1 MEPSLNRP
9 FELVFDLTRFSEDC
23 EIPIH
28 WFNQFFQLIF
38 SELNDFLV
46 AFHVFN
52 PNFYFQRY
60 IRKLPRVITNRLVRR
75 TKFSTSVSELS
86 QYIAPFE
93 IRLPKESCK
102 CVNYTFKQ
110 IFNTSL
116 ADEIQREMGMTIKN
130 AFIVNSFKSMI
141 PVQIKIGA
149 EYFQVTTVGSMIYRF
164 FLFIV
169 YLFLTDTRTRNSL
182 ESEHDIKQHLQYE

>member
-164 FLFIV
+164 FFIYCLLISYRYANKKFFGV
-169 YLFLTDTRTRNSL
+169 
-182 ESEHDIKQHLQYE
+182 